1 MFDVSIDQ
9 KIILGIINFS
19 VIYAIS
25 WFTEKRSRRL

>member
-19 VIYAIS
+19 VIHAILVHRE
-25 WFTEKRSRRL
+25 EK